1 MDANQ
6 RPSLEENNGLIN
18 PTDYSSYDS
27 NPSVSDP
34 KFPATAPS
42 MKEEFDEG
50 SLSMGLIPVPASGAL
65 VPTKK
70 RSSTKDRHTKVE
82 GRGRRVRMPAAC
94 AARVFQL
101 TRELGHKSDGETIRW
116 LLEHAEPAIIA
127 ATGTGTVPAI
137 AVSVGGTLK
146 IPTSSPA
153 RPNGEVSE
161 LPRKKRKRESNSDY
175 VDVNDLS
182 SVSSG
187 LAPIAPMSCG
197 GGVGGALVPMWQFGA
212 NVPAGSFF
220 MFPNSGWAIPAAD
233 SISAHQI
240 FNLQGRPISN
250 FVSALQS
257 EVQGCDVQATSGSIS
272 SGGGSCSSSL
282 GASNSNAVSSSDTSA
297 TTAAPISTTSHT
309 QLLRDFSLGIYDK
322 RELQFLGG
330 LCGNSQ
336 TQYSKP

>member
-1 MDANQ
+1 
-6 RPSLEENNGLIN
+6 
-18 PTDYSSYDS
+18 
-27 NPSVSDP
+27 
-34 KFPATAPS
+34 
-42 MKEEFDEG
+42 MKEEFDDG

-65 VPTKK
+65 VPAKK

-146 IPTSSPA
+146 IPISSLA

-161 LPRKKRKRESNSDY
+161 LPRKKRKRQSNSDY

-197 GGVGGALVPMWQFGA
+197 GGGGALVPMWQLGA

-220 MFPNSGWAIPAAD
+220 MFPNSGWAIPATD

-250 FVSALQS
+250 FVAALQS

-272 SGGGSCSSSL
+272 SGGGGGGGSCSSSL

-330 LCGNSQ
+330 LCGNPQ

>member
-18 PTDYSSYDS
+18 PTDYSSLDS
-27 NPSVSDP
+27 NPSVSDL
-34 KFPATAPS
+34 KFPGTAPS
-42 MKEEFDEG
+42 MKDEFDEG
-50 SLSMGLIPVPASGAL
+50 SLSMGLIPVPVSAAL
-65 VPTKK
+65 VPAKK

-153 RPNGEVSE
+153 SPNGEVSE
-161 LPRKKRKRESNSDY
+161 LLRKKRKRQSNSDFM
-175 VDVNDLS
+175 DVNDLS

-187 LAPIAPMSCG
+187 LAPIAPMSCCG
-197 GGVGGALVPMWQFGA
+197 GGGGALVPMWQLGA

-220 MFPNSGWAIPAAD
+220 MFPNSGWAIPATD

-257 EVQGCDVQATSGSIS
+257 EVQGCDVQSTSGSIS
-272 SGGGSCSSSL
+272 SGGGGGSCSSSL
-282 GASNSNAVSSSDTSA
+282 GANNSNAVSSRDTSA

-322 RELQFLGG
+322 RE
-330 LCGNSQ
+330 
-336 TQYSKP
+336 P